1 MSRKF
6 ILLIAFIA
14 CSNLVFAEPKP
25 YTAKFT
31 IFQDDDRVGQMT
43 KTLSLVNDDMYRLT
57 TSSKAKLFFVK
68 VTHEEDAIFA
78 WQNNQA
84 VPKSYLRTTDTSFS
98 SKRKTVQTFNWPT
111 MSETGTYRDKAW
123 DMELTDASH
132 SRLTDIVQFQEL
144 LKQAKEPIA
153 SMAFLIH
160 DRGTSK
166 NETFTFESVEI
177 INTPSGKYKTWRYR
191 KTHNNPK
198 RQSLYWFATELDF
211 VPVRVQQFKD
221 GEEQA
226 NMMLS
231 SIEYSL

>member
-1 MSRKF
+1 MSSKF
-6 ILLIAFIA
+6 ILLIASMI
-14 CSNLVFAEPKP
+14 SSSLVFAEPKP

-31 IFQDDDRVGQMT
+31 IFQDEDRVGQMT

-68 VTHEEDAIFA
+68 VTHGEDAIFT

-84 VPKSYLRTTDTSFS
+84 KPKSYLRTTDTSFS
-98 SKRKTVQTFNWPT
+98 SQRKTVQTFNWPT

-123 DMELTDASH
+123 DMDLTDASH

-144 LKQAKEPIA
+144 LKQAKGPIA

-166 NETFTFESVEI
+166 NETFTFESVDI

-226 NMMLS
+226 NMMLKE
-231 SIEYSL
+231 ITFD